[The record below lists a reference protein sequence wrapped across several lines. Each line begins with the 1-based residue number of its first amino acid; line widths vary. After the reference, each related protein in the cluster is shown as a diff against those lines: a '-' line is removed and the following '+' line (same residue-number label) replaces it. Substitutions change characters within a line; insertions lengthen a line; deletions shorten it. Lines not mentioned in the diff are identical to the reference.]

1 MIERILTDRIIRA
14 SSTSRATLVLG
25 PRRVGK
31 TTAMR
36 SFVLKDQDYHFFD
49 GDDPITRSELTNPSL
64 TNLKSI
70 LRGHKTIFID
80 EAQRIENIGLTVKMI
95 IDRIQDI
102 KVFMSGSSAIH
113 LNDTV
118 NEPLTGRKWQYT
130 LLPLSYEEIEQSIG
144 YLNAKSQLVNR
155 IIYGSYPEVVTHP
168 GNERNILTELASSYL
183 YRDILSVDS
192 LRKPEYLEKLVKMLA
207 YQIGHE
213 VSYNELANALK
224 IDKKTVASYIDL
236 LEKSYV
242 VFRLPSYSRNLRNEL
257 KRAKKIYFY
266 DTGIRNTIIN
276 DFKPFEER
284 PDRGALWENYLVAE
298 KLKQIHNHGLFSNL
312 YFWRNTDQREIDL
325 LEEVDGTL
333 SAFEF
338 KLNPKA
344 KAKFPRTFLNAY
356 PESSFA
362 KIDMNNFRE
371 FLKISQDK

>member
-1 MIERILTDRIIRA
+1 
-14 SSTSRATLVLG
+14 
-25 PRRVGK
+25 
-31 TTAMR
+31 MR